1 MNSSDNGPP
10 GCPARQGQGTSIS
23 AADFTLVVHDCDTG
37 PDGRAATTEVFGY
50 FRLPGEEHD
59 NDSLETASIVMPAL
73 SPLACLVHLAGADGI
88 LTRRAAAMLRSNVTR
103 CPCTARAECPALNEA
118 SLLAA
123 IEYAAGSEP
132 HRQVT

>member
-1 MNSSDNGPP
+1 MNSSDDGPP
-10 GCPARQGQGTSIS
+10 GCPARQGQGTSIG

-73 SPLACLVHLAGADGI
+73 SPSPAWCISPALTAFSPAGQPPGS
-88 LTRRAAAMLRSNVTR
+88 AAM
-103 CPCTARAECPALNEA
+103 
-118 SLLAA
+118 
-123 IEYAAGSEP
+123 
-132 HRQVT
+132 